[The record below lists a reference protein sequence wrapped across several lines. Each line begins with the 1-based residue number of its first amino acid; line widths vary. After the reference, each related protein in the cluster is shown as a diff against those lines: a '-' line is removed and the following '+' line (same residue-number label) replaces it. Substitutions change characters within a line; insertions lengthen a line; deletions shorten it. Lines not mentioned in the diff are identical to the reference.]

1 MQSCDKITFSRGKV
15 HIAVHFNN
23 RKRNCKV
30 PNGIFQL
37 KIAQFWPKTAKRMMS
52 SSGNV
57 ELWQC
62 CEILLKNIQI
72 FTYHVTTKFVPVSQ
86 RNWQQLRSASQVKLA
101 AYFIRKY
108 FREHTQSSSYVL
120 QFCLKYSKKLCARR
134 CTKLSDEISCSSNI
148 TANVS
153 FIPVLVFGFWSLL
166 VTKLEKSENIT

>member
-1 MQSCDKITFSRGKV
+1 MLNFG
-15 HIAVHFNN
+15 
-23 RKRNCKV
+23 
-30 PNGIFQL
+30 
-37 KIAQFWPKTAKRMMS
+37 PKQPKGWWVVLVML
-52 SSGNV
+52 SSGSV
-57 ELWQC
+57 VKSCW
-62 CEILLKNIQI
+62 KI
-72 FTYHVTTKFVPVSQ
+72 FKFLPTMSPPS
-86 RNWQQLRSASQVKLA
+86 LYLFLSETGSSCAQVKLA